1 MDVEWKKK
9 KDSMNKGKLEYLEY
23 QISLEDQFLFERF
36 KRTIEH
42 CDDRESLKRI
52 ATYFAMVATQ
62 RNAIIKGLISELISP
77 DNAVLKS

>member
-1 MDVEWKKK
+1 MEKETL
-9 KDSMNKGKLEYLEY
+9 GKLEYLEY

-42 CDDRESLKRI
+42 CDDRDSLKNI
-52 ATYFAMVATQ
+52 ATYFAKVATQ

-77 DNAVLKS
+77 ENTVLKS

>member
-1 MDVEWKKK
+1 MKKET
-9 KDSMNKGKLEYLEY
+9 SGELEYLEY

-36 KRTIEH
+36 KRTIDR
-42 CDDRESLKRI
+42 CDDRDNLKHI
-52 ATYFAMVATQ
+52 ATYFAKVATQ

>member
-1 MDVEWKKK
+1 MKKET
-9 KDSMNKGKLEYLEY
+9 SGELEYLEY

-36 KRTIEH
+36 KRTIDR
-42 CDDRESLKRI
+42 CDDRESLKHI
-52 ATYFAMVATQ
+52 ATYFAKVATQ